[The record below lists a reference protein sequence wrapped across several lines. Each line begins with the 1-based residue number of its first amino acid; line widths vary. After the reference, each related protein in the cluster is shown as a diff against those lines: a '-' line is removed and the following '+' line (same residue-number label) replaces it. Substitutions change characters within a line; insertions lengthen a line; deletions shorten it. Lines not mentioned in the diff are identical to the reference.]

1 MNPFI
6 LLQIAAVEEEIREIQ
21 LKIAEYNQML
31 ENKEAYK
38 LDKQN
43 IRQLRGFILYY
54 NGKLAETRRRRESI
68 LNQ

>member
-31 ENKEAYK
+31 ENKEAHK

-54 NGKLAETRRRRESI
+54 NGKLAETRRRREAI